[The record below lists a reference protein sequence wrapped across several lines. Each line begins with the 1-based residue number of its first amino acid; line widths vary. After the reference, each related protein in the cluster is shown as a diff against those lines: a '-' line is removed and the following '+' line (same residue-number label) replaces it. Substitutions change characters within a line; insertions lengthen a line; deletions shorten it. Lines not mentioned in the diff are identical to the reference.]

1 MTAVDN
7 KPPRLELRQLRYVA
21 MVAECGSITRAAARL
36 GIAQP
41 SLSEALSR
49 LEQDLDTALL
59 VRGKHGV
66 ILTEAGAT
74 LAETGRQVL
83 DTIDTALEQ
92 VQKLGHQS
100 RREIAVGLPMTLTG
114 LMAVPLA
121 DSIAHEH
128 PDIRVQITE
137 ATTTVLLEQLASGAL
152 DLAVCYGGADFDAF
166 AAQPIFEEELFLVAA
181 SDNWSESPVIDGL
194 AQKAIAFDRLADLPL
209 VLPAKQNPMRLML
222 DRLAKA
228 HKCELKPLLEL
239 DSLLSLVTF
248 ASRASAHIVLSHAAV
263 VKEVAN
269 GTLVLVPFREPAP
282 THTAYLLRRRDRPV
296 SSASLLVER
305 MILSVL
311 AEMIARYR
319 LKARLLKPAGD

>member
-1 MTAVDN
+1 MSAD
-7 KPPRLELRQLRYVA
+7 PRPLRIDLRQLRYVT

-49 LEQDLDTALL
+49 LEQDLDTTLL
-59 VRGKHGV
+59 VRGKQGV
-66 ILTEAGAT
+66 VLTEAGAA
-74 LAETGRQVL
+74 LAEAGRQVL
-83 DTIDTALEQ
+83 ELIDGALTQ
-92 VQKLGHQS
+92 VHRLGHQN

-137 ATTTVLLEQLASGAL
+137 ATSPVLLERLAEGAL
-152 DLAVCYGGADFDAF
+152 DLAVCYEGADFGAF
-166 AAQPIFEEELFLVAA
+166 AAQPILEEELFLVAA
-181 SDNWSESPVIDGL
+181 ADNWTESPAPGGM
-194 AQKAIAFDRLADLPL
+194 AEQAIPFERLAGLPL
-209 VLPAKQNPMRLML
+209 VLPARQNPMRQML
-222 DRLAKA
+222 DRIARA
-228 HKCELKPLLEL
+228 HRIELEPLLEL
-239 DSLLSLVTF
+239 ESLLSLVTF
-248 ASRASAHIVLSHAAV
+248 ASRASAHIILSHAAV

-269 GTLVLVPFREPAP
+269 GTLVLVPFRDPAP
-282 THTAYLLRRRDRPV
+282 THTAHLLRRRDRPV

-311 AEMIARYR
+311 AEMIARYG
-319 LKARLLKPAGD
+319 LKARLLKPACD